1 MLTDTNATM
10 IEALRL
16 TQAGQLTEASSL
28 LQRDLGGAPGGG
40 LQGAMADLPG
50 IGSTGLPGRAPSSRS
65 GAAARAAA
73 APGGGIP
80 PPHPR
85 VEAGARRHHPYNPTG
100 STRDPVPPLLLPPR

>member
-50 IGSTGLPGRAPSSRS
+50 IGSTRLPGRAPSSRS
-65 GAAARAAA
+65 RAAARAAA
-73 APGGGIP
+73 APGGGNPHP
-80 PPHPR
+80 PPTL
-85 VEAGARRHHPYNPTG
+85 EARARRLRPVHPPG
-100 STRDPVPPLLLPPR
+100 

>member
-1 MLTDTNATM
+1 MQPTYSMARSPVTIHTDGARLVSMLTDTNATM

-50 IGSTGLPGRAPSSRS
+50 IGSTRLPGRAPSPRS

-73 APGGGIP
+73 APGGGRPP
-80 PPHPR
+80 PPH
-85 VEAGARRHHPYNPTG
+85 HPPG
-100 STRDPVPPLLLPPR
+100 RA